1 MGLDFGVC
9 VQDIK
14 KKLILNDQLYG
25 FDNEQKELLQIIKK
39 TTDFGESDSVIIL
52 GTRGCGKSMVCILFN
67 IYILL
72 LFSYN
77 FKTCSCTFVCLNF
90 YLQLMESVIKS
101 LSPESHTLVLLNGLI
116 HTDDNLALKSIIQQ
130 LQMDNL
136 DGTFAQG
143 SYAGMYSFSGEFKER
158 ACPPL
163 KKKILDPPLYSLSK
177 IHFGTSF
184 AKSIH
189 ILFSYQFVYLLVLNK
204 MVKPKLVGQ
213 T

>member
-1 MGLDFGVC
+1 MGFDFGVC
-9 VQDIK
+9 IQDVK

-25 FDNEQKELLQIIKK
+25 FDNEQKQLLQIIKK

-52 GTRGCGKSMVCILFN
+52 GTRGCGKSIVCILFN

-72 LFSYN
+72 LLSYN
-77 FKTCSCTFVCLNF
+77 FKICSCTFICLNF

-130 LQMDNL
+130 LQMENL

-143 SYAGMYSFSGEFKER
+143 SYAG
-158 ACPPL
+158 
-163 KKKILDPPLYSLSK
+163 LYSLSK

-184 AKSIH
+184 AKSNI
-189 ILFSYQFVYLLVLNK
+189 SYPFVYLLVLNK
-204 MVKPKLVGQ
+204 MVKPELVGQ
-213 T
+213 A